1 MAMPE
6 LTKEQKAALVV
17 SRMVR
22 TAAHHEAAHA
32 PKKLRFEE
40 HSPQGEPEG
49 PARVCADRHARYV
62 KLPRRA
68 R

>member
-1 MAMPE
+1 MSMPE
-6 LTKEQKAALVV
+6 LTKQQKAALVV
-17 SRMVR
+17 SRMAR
-22 TAAHHEAAHA
+22 TVAHHEAAHA
-32 PKKLRFEE
+32 PKKLRFE

-62 KLPRRA
+62 KVPRCA